1 MPEYKALII
10 PQTECILKL
19 ILTRSSAIAE
29 GPRDALCQLK
39 SCQLPHAV
47 FRMAAVRH
55 LGFLKFNF
63 VTSDRLR
70 DPFCISVPDFV
81 KIGQTVAE
89 ISRFL

>member
-1 MPEYKALII
+1 MHTPWSTDSLAN
-10 PQTECILKL
+10 C
-19 ILTRSSAIAE
+19 
-29 GPRDALCQLK
+29 
-39 SCQLPHAV
+39 HAV

-55 LGFLKFNF
+55 VGFLKFNF